1 MHCSPNPD
9 LHPPSIPAQGPN
21 KGETPAWQSCG
32 RIPARERDD
41 FYEFLAC
48 NLIFSAV
55 ALATALVRSR
65 IVEARQA
72 RRLAA
77 RIGLVRG
84 SVLDI
89 R

>member
-9 LHPPSIPAQGPN
+9 VALASPPSVPHQ
-21 KGETPAWQSCG
+21 GETPAWQSCG
-32 RIPARERDD
+32 RIPAQERED

-48 NLIFSAV
+48 NLFFAAT

-65 IVEARQA
+65 IVEARQT

-84 SVLDI
+84 SGLDI